1 MQFGNEP
8 EKMMSDELAF
18 GGINGA
24 PPVPSEG
31 GSDHVKHAYAI
42 KDPLGRTIE
51 IPQTSADDFAYFTL
65 ADKEAIRSYYDSEG
79 YVVVRGLI
87 DPGECDRAHAAFE
100 REVKPSHAFIYRQAT
115 ANPERHVYTKPGH
128 MLNSILNVQSLDP
141 RLFPGFRKL
150 GTGVVTSAG
159 LQAVLRILFDE
170 PGKLVQSMYFEGNP
184 ATWPHQD
191 TYYLDSEHIGAM
203 TAAWFAVEDIKP
215 GAGRFFVY
223 PKSHLF
229 DMTRNGGD
237 FDIAFNHAR
246 YKDLVKRVIEEQGF
260 ECRAPALNKG
270 DVLFWNGKTI
280 HGSLD
285 TPEPQFS
292 RRSFTGHYIPESH
305 RFLQFQSR
313 IKPLDLKSVN
323 GMNVHH
329 PKDLSSLKNRAIL
342 AVETTFP
349 KPFLFAKRLMI
360 KAVTTRPA
368 A

>member
-1 MQFGNEP
+1 
-8 EKMMSDELAF
+8 MSDELAF

-191 TYYLDSEHIGAM
+191 TYLPRFRAYRRDDGGMVRRRGYQTRRRAFLRLSEIASVRHDQERRR
-203 TAAWFAVEDIKP
+203 FRHRVQSRAV
-215 GAGRFFVY
+215 
-223 PKSHLF
+223 
-229 DMTRNGGD
+229 
-237 FDIAFNHAR
+237 
-246 YKDLVKRVIEEQGF
+246 QGS
-260 ECRAPALNKG
+260 G
-270 DVLFWNGKTI
+270 QT
-280 HGSLD
+280 
-285 TPEPQFS
+285 
-292 RRSFTGHYIPESH
+292 SH
-305 RFLQFQSR
+305 R
-313 IKPLDLKSVN
+313 
-323 GMNVHH
+323 
-329 PKDLSSLKNRAIL
+329 RAR
-342 AVETTFP
+342 F
-349 KPFLFAKRLMI
+349 
-360 KAVTTRPA
+360 
-368 A
+368 

>member
-1 MQFGNEP
+1 
-8 EKMMSDELAF
+8 MMSEESVSIGVNAA
-18 GGINGA
+18 A
-24 PPVPSEG
+24 PVLFDSEPG
-31 GSDHVKHAYAI
+31 HIKHTYTI
-42 KDPLGRTIE
+42 RDPLGRTLE
-51 IPQTSADDFAYFTL
+51 IPETVDDDFAYFTL
-65 ADKEAIRSYYDSEG
+65 ADKEAIRAYYDKEG

-87 DPGECDRAHAAFE
+87 EPGECDRAHAAFE
-100 REVKPSHAFIYRQAT
+100 REVKSSRRFIYRQAT
-115 ANPERHVYTKPGH
+115 ANPERHVFTQHGY

-141 RLFPGFRKL
+141 RLFPDFRKL
-150 GTGVVTSAG
+150 GTDLITSSK

-223 PKSHLF
+223 PKSHLL
-229 DMTRNGGD
+229 DMAKNGGD

-246 YKDLVKRVIEEQGF
+246 YKDLVKRVIEEQGY
-260 ECRAPALNKG
+260 ECRAPALGKG

-285 TPEPQFS
+285 TTQPQFS
-292 RRSFTGHYIPESH
+292 RRSFTGHYIPDSH
-305 RFLQFQSR
+305 HFLLYQSL
-313 IKPLDLKSVN
+313 IKPLDLKSIN
-323 GMNVHH
+323 GMHVHH
-329 PKDLSSLKNRAIL
+329 PKDLASLKNRAIL
-342 AVETTFP
+342 FVETSFP
-349 KPFLFAKRLMI
+349 KSFQFVKRLMI

-368 A
+368 V